1 MKRII
6 CLLLSMILLSG
17 VSLLSGCSNEKKEVE
32 QEFLPYLEQAI
43 DEVKSEYSYI
53 EDITYE
59 YTLEKGNYRYYAYV
73 VFQIEASV
81 DYEKNVDAV
90 FGVGDMFSI
99 KLDLFVHEY
108 LENAKVIVESYGD
121 IFVNGKEAAH
131 QDKSSIKSS
140 NSGSK
145 TCSICGKSYSSG
157 GTSNMC
163 SQCYKNY
170 KYAAD
175 AAGY

>member
-1 MKRII
+1 MKKII

-32 QEFLPYLEQAI
+32 QEFLEIIDPII
-43 DEVKSEYSYI
+43 DEVKREYSYI

-59 YTLEKGNYRYYAYV
+59 YTLEKENYRYNVHIVY
-73 VFQIEASV
+73 QIDSSV
-81 DYEKNVDAV
+81 DYEKDLNNAL
-90 FGVGDMFSI
+90 FCDM
-99 KLDLFVHEY
+99 
-108 LENAKVIVESYGD
+108 
-121 IFVNGKEAAH
+121 
-131 QDKSSIKSS
+131 SSIKSKLFDDYYS
-140 NSGSK
+140 DKLSVGVDLYGEIFANGKEVASKDLFKSSSKSGSK